1 MTLPKFIIT
10 MNVVLRLGMVNQH
23 KDLPKPGERLRVGE
37 LCSGIRLR
45 VGELC
50 SGIRLRELKIGGH
63 RESQRLRVGASAG
76 TNGRYICHTQND
88 CRFYSILIATL
99 LKSRYEITQFS

>member
-1 MTLPKFIIT
+1 
-10 MNVVLRLGMVNQH
+10 MNGVLRLGMVNQH
-23 KDLPKPGERLRVGE
+23 KDLLKPGERP
-37 LCSGIRLR
+37 R

-50 SGIRLRELKIGGH
+50 SGIRLRE
-63 RESQRLRVGASAG
+63 RLRVGASAG

-99 LKSRYEITQFS
+99 LKSRYKITQFS

>member
-23 KDLPKPGERLRVGE
+23 KDLPKPGE
-37 LCSGIRLR
+37 RLR

-88 CRFYSILIATL
+88 CKFYSILIATL
-99 LKSRYEITQFS
+99 LKSRCKITQFS

>member
-10 MNVVLRLGMVNQH
+10 MNGVLRLGMVNQH
-23 KDLPKPGERLRVGE
+23 KDLLKPGERLRVGE

-50 SGIRLRELKIGGH
+50 SGIRLRE
-63 RESQRLRVGASAG
+63 RLRVGASAG

-99 LKSRYEITQFS
+99 LKSRCKITQFS